1 MELIFML
8 NESTKER
15 EIVEVVRM
23 EMVLA
28 ALPLM
33 KTTTA

>member
-1 MELIFML
+1 ML

-28 ALPLM
+28 ALLLM